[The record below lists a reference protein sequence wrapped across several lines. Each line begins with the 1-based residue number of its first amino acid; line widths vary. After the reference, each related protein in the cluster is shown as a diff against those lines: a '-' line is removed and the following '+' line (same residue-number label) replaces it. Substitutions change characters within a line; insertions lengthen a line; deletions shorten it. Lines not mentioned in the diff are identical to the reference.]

1 MTMDKRDFR
10 ARYGRWALVAG
21 ASEGLGEQFAR
32 QIAERG
38 LNLVLVARRRREL
51 EALAARIREKNKV
64 EVHTIAWDLSNRHAA
79 ARIEERTQDK
89 EIGLLVYN
97 AALSLIGPFLD
108 LPVEQHVRVLDL
120 NSRGPLLFTH
130 AFGRK
135 MVERRRGGIILMASL
150 SGYQGTALVASYAA
164 SKAFNIILAEGLWD
178 ELRDRGVDVL
188 ACAAGVIRTPNY
200 LRSNPAKPSFV
211 SAPEMEPE
219 DVAAEALAALGR
231 GPTVIPG
238 RANRVSSLVMQR
250 LMPRSLAIAAIGKAT
265 RGMYGK

>member
-1 MTMDKRDFR
+1 MTGNDFR
-10 ARYGRWALVAG
+10 KKYGPWALVAG
-21 ASEGLGEQFAR
+21 ASEGLGEEFAR

-38 LNLVLVARRRREL
+38 LNLVLVARRRKEL
-51 EALAARIREKNKV
+51 EALAADIRKTKSV
-64 EVHTIAWDLSNRHAA
+64 EVMTICWDLSNRHAA
-79 ARIEERTQDK
+79 ARIEERTHEI

-108 LPVEQHVRVLDL
+108 LPVEQHLRVLDL

-178 ELRDRGVDVL
+178 EMRDQGVDML

-200 LRSNPAKPSFV
+200 LRSKPSRPALLK
-211 SAPEMEPE
+211 APEMEPR

-238 RANRVSSLVMQR
+238 RANRVSSAVMQR
-250 LMPRSLAIAAIGKAT
+250 LMPRSLAIATIGRAT

>member
-1 MTMDKRDFR
+1 MTGKDFR
-10 ARYGRWALVAG
+10 KKYGPWALVAG

-32 QIAERG
+32 QIAAKG
-38 LNLVLVARRRREL
+38 LNLVLVARRRKEL
-51 EALAARIREKNKV
+51 DALAGVIRDGHGV
-64 EVHTIAWDLSNRHAA
+64 EVRTISWDLSNRHAA
-79 ARIEERTQDK
+79 ARIEERTREI

-97 AALSLIGPFLD
+97 AALSLIGPFLE
-108 LPVEQHVRVLDL
+108 LPVEQHLRVLDL
-120 NSRGPLLFTH
+120 NGRGPLLFTH
-130 AFGRK
+130 TFGKK

-164 SKAFNIILAEGLWD
+164 SKAFNIILAEGRWE
-178 ELRDRGVDVL
+178 ELRDRGGDML

-200 LRSNPAKPSFV
+200 LRSNPTKSSLL

-219 DVAAEALAALGR
+219 EVAAEALAALGR

-250 LMPRSLAIAAIGKAT
+250 LMPRSLAIATIGRAT